1 MVPLHKDSR
10 EDRICPICQACLKEA
25 VSTDC
30 GHFFCRV
37 CLTQHVDKA
46 SASGVLCCPVCRKP
60 YSEGVLGTGYVCLSH
75 QKRVRMF
82 CEERRLLLCVECLLS
97 PEHKSHRE
105 LPIANAISHYKERLN
120 RRSRKLRKDI
130 AELRRL
136 KAQEEE
142 KLQALQVDH
151 GNHRLEAEL
160 QSRHRTRAQ
169 LGAVPQQRL
178 DQPEDEPAAVVR
190 ILEVSRAAAQLSSL
204 VADLERTAQELDAS
218 TLQVHS
224 RGLAQSWDP
233 PRSGQPACCSPLGGG
248 RGRGSW
254 DMW

>member
-142 KLQALQVDH
+142 KLQALQ
-151 GNHRLEAEL
+151 
-160 QSRHRTRAQ
+160 
-169 LGAVPQQRL
+169 QRL

-218 TLQVHS
+218 TLQNASDVLS
-224 RGLAQSWDP
+224 RSAPQKLEGLYP
-233 PRSGQPACCSPLGGG
+233 ELEKRVGE
-248 RGRGSW
+248 
-254 DMW
+254 

>member
-142 KLQALQVDH
+142 KLQALQVGAPALWLQVDH

-218 TLQVHS
+218 TLQNASDVLS
-224 RGLAQSWDP
+224 RSAPQKLEGLYP
-233 PRSGQPACCSPLGGG
+233 ELEKRVGE
-248 RGRGSW
+248 
-254 DMW
+254 